1 MLRVQV
7 RTNTV
12 RIALRTHAQARAN
25 VDATLKSLSSK
36 RALESSDIFFSCDES
51 AASASTKDLQHLS
64 VALDSLLKKAGSNF
78 ELGIT
83 STKVTMSPTQPKSDP
98 KISPHSSRTDLM

>member
-1 MLRVQV
+1 MQV

-12 RIALRTHAQARAN
+12 RIVLRTQARAN
-25 VDATLKSLSSK
+25 VDAALKTISSK
-36 RALESSDIFFSCDES
+36 RATESSDLFFSCDEA
-51 AASASTKDLQHLS
+51 AASASKRDLQHLS

-83 STKVTMSPTQPKSDP
+83 STEVMTMPSPPASKA
-98 KISPHSSRTDLM
+98 IFSPHSFRSDLM